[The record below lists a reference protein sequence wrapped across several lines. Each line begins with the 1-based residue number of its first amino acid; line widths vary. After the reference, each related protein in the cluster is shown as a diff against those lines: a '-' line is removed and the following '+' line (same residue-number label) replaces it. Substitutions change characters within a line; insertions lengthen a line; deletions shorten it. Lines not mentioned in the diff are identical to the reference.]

1 MVHPPIFSIAMDI
14 IRISQTDI
22 GRNLD
27 EIINQVAFRWDYP
40 LFKTNHLNIL
50 SCSLISAGALSRAA
64 YHGGHGPHSTMNDL
78 PVPAGDWKEQHSQK
92 NAKYNAAL
100 ITGILVL
107 AGTIG
112 FVKSSG
118 IIHFNYYAPKSLD

>member
-1 MVHPPIFSIAMDI
+1 MLVKHIVK
-14 IRISQTDI
+14 Q
-22 GRNLD
+22 GLLLKN
-27 EIINQVAFRWDYP
+27 
-40 LFKTNHLNIL
+40 
-50 SCSLISAGALSRAA
+50 AGALSRAA

-78 PVPAGDWKEQHSQK
+78 PVPAGDWKEQHSQR

-118 IIHFNYYAPKSLD
+118 IVYFNYNAPKSLD

>member
-1 MVHPPIFSIAMDI
+1 MLVKHIVK
-14 IRISQTDI
+14 Q
-22 GRNLD
+22 GLLLKN
-27 EIINQVAFRWDYP
+27 
-40 LFKTNHLNIL
+40 
-50 SCSLISAGALSRAA
+50 AGALSRAA
-64 YHGGHGPHSTMNDL
+64 YHGGGHHQHSTMNDL
-78 PVPAGDWKEQHSQK
+78 PVPAGDWKEQHTQR

-118 IIHFNYYAPKSLD
+118 LIHFNYNAPRDLD

>member
-1 MVHPPIFSIAMDI
+1 MLVKHIVK
-14 IRISQTDI
+14 Q
-22 GRNLD
+22 GLLLKN
-27 EIINQVAFRWDYP
+27 
-40 LFKTNHLNIL
+40 
-50 SCSLISAGALSRAA
+50 AGAMSRAA
-64 YHGGHGPHSTMNDL
+64 YHGGGHHQHSTMNDL
-78 PVPAGDWKEQHSQK
+78 PVPAGDWKEQHTQR

-118 IIHFNYYAPKSLD
+118 LIHFNYNAPRDLD